1 MTSIHFSIQAEW
13 KESTEDNIMLKLEGL
28 GKDVLLES
36 EESYMESFSREEL
49 KSLVNSLGL
58 QSI

>member
-1 MTSIHFSIQAEW
+1 MTSLHFSIQAEW
-13 KESTEDNIMLKLEGL
+13 KETTEGNIMLKLQGL

-49 KSLVNSLGL
+49 KSWVNSLGL
-58 QSI
+58 LSV